1 MTKYFM
7 NKTKELKIML
17 NVLCKYKTRIKNIG
31 GINMQTR
38 FCLT

>member
-17 NVLCKYKTRIKNIG
+17 NVLCKYKIRIKAIG
-31 GINMQTR
+31 GINMQIG
-38 FCLT
+38 FSLS